1 MFRISNIG
9 NTSAEDVRLRLIL
22 DEMLDH
28 HALSDDDLDRQLD
41 APIAR
46 IAPGE
51 TRDFELVVKPRRTG
65 EAVSTAE
72 LLFADQQLD
81 LQTFRLSSTRAAN
94 SSTSEPTQ
102 VRP

>member
-1 MFRISNIG
+1 MFRISNVGDAIADG
-9 NTSAEDVRLRLIL
+9 VRLRLIL
-22 DEMLDH
+22 DEVLDH

-51 TRDFELVVKPRRTG
+51 TRDFELAVKPRRTG

-72 LLFADQQLD
+72 LLFGDQQLD
-81 LQTFRLSSTRAAN
+81 LQTFRLSTRAAS
-94 SSTSEPTQ
+94 SSTSAPTR